1 MSASP
6 AASELLAFSHLTPSA
21 PIVVEAVDHSS
32 DSTSNWYCSSPGR
45 STCGRRSAVSDQ
57 HTAIGNQHTAI
68 GNQHTAIG
76 NQHTAIGNQHTAI
89 SNQHTAIGNQQS
101 AISNQHLLEELAAQL
116 DSIDS
121 DDQIADAQA
130 SILLGQRS
138 REDPDDRV
146 PFVHV
151 DAQPL
156 RTPPHHHSTPDLPN
170 DGSGC

>member
-45 STCGRRSAVSDQ
+45 STCGRRSAVSD
-57 HTAIGNQHTAI
+57 
-68 GNQHTAIG
+68 QHTAIG